1 MAQLKQ
7 KTIDALEEKVNFN
20 LADHSVNLLYGIQS
34 HINEETIGDLEK
46 LVSLLN
52 EVTTYENIENGD
64 DIFELAD
71 DIESNLTNAENSLEK
86 ISEFVRQVLE
96 CWPDPDEDFEDEE
109 NV

>member
-34 HINEETIGDLEK
+34 HLNEETIESLEK
-46 LVSLLN
+46 LVTLLN
-52 EVTTYENIENGD
+52 EVTTYKSIENGD
-64 DIFELAD
+64 DVFDLAD
-71 DIESNLTNAENSLEK
+71 EIETNIMNAEDSLEK

-96 CWPDPDEDFEDEE
+96 CWPDPDEDLEDEE

>member
-20 LADHSVNLLYGIQS
+20 LADHTVNLLYGIKS
-34 HINEETIGDLEK
+34 HLNEETIENLEK

-64 DIFELAD
+64 DVFELAD
-71 DIESNLTNAENSLEK
+71 DIESSLMNAEESLEK
-86 ISEFVRQVLE
+86 ISEFVSQVVE
-96 CWPDPDEDFEDEE
+96 CWPDPDEDLDDEE

>member
-1 MAQLKQ
+1 MAQLNQ

-34 HINEETIGDLEK
+34 HLNEETIENLEK
-46 LVSLLN
+46 LVTLLN
-52 EVTTYENIENGD
+52 EVTTYKSIENGD
-64 DIFELAD
+64 DVFDLAD
-71 DIESNLTNAENSLEK
+71 EIETNIMNAEDSLEK

-96 CWPDPDEDFEDEE
+96 CWPDPDEYFEDEE